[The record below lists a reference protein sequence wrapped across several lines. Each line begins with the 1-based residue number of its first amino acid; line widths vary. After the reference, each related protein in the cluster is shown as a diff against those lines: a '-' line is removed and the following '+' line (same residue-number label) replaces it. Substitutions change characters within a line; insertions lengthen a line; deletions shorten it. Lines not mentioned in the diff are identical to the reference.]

1 MMFFDRVF
9 YSMSQVL
16 GRDCIFYDVIYGAAL
31 HRFDSNLF
39 VAEPRDYND
48 RRGAI
53 ALREEREN
61 IETIHV
67 GEIQIQKDAIG
78 LEFTAS
84 AQNTRAAG
92 FFRKLERIPVMI
104 L

>member
-1 MMFFDRVF
+1 MMFLDRILYRV
-9 YSMSQVL
+9 SQVL
-16 GRDCIFYDVIYGAAL
+16 GGECIFYDVICGAAL

-53 ALREEREN
+53 ALREERQN
-61 IETIHV
+61 IEPIHV
-67 GEIQIQKDAIG
+67 GKIQIQKDAIR

-84 AQNTRAAG
+84 A
-92 FFRKLERIPVMI
+92 
-104 L
+104 